1 MEIYRAILCSYVFS
15 WIYILSSVPL
25 TLSYR
30 TTRVF
35 NFAHP
40 VFVTYGAYVV
50 VIVNELLG
58 RRMTLLSAVTS
69 SLIVGGL
76 ISIVNHLLVFRP
88 LSRQRVS
95 SNVYMIASMG
105 VWFIYQYILYIV
117 CQVLTRIYGMNF
129 LSYPTMEYEDVRLMQ
144 NTLGLESIPQYL
156 ITATLIGGLVIAA
169 VYILLNK
176 TTLGL
181 ALRGIADN
189 ETLASICGIS
199 HDKLVDLTWFL
210 VGGITALSGVIWVNF
225 SGSTTPDLGLSII
238 VVNFAA
244 AFIGGLYSLPVTA
257 LASIM
262 LALVE
267 NVLFLFLN
275 YYFGIQPT
283 IRLAIVF
290 GIVFTILVTRPPMG
304 AGGGLPY
311 RFLKKRV
318 GKK

>member
-117 CQVLTRIYGMNF
+117 CQVLTRIYGMN
-129 LSYPTMEYEDVRLMQ
+129 
-144 NTLGLESIPQYL
+144 
-156 ITATLIGGLVIAA
+156 
-169 VYILLNK
+169 
-176 TTLGL
+176 
-181 ALRGIADN
+181 
-189 ETLASICGIS
+189 
-199 HDKLVDLTWFL
+199 
-210 VGGITALSGVIWVNF
+210 
-225 SGSTTPDLGLSII
+225 
-238 VVNFAA
+238 
-244 AFIGGLYSLPVTA
+244 
-257 LASIM
+257 
-262 LALVE
+262 
-267 NVLFLFLN
+267 
-275 YYFGIQPT
+275 
-283 IRLAIVF
+283 
-290 GIVFTILVTRPPMG
+290 
-304 AGGGLPY
+304 
-311 RFLKKRV
+311 
-318 GKK
+318 

>member
-1 MEIYRAILCSYVFS
+1 
-15 WIYILSSVPL
+15 
-25 TLSYR
+25 
-30 TTRVF
+30 
-35 NFAHP
+35 
-40 VFVTYGAYVV
+40 
-50 VIVNELLG
+50 
-58 RRMTLLSAVTS
+58 
-69 SLIVGGL
+69 
-76 ISIVNHLLVFRP
+76 
-88 LSRQRVS
+88 
-95 SNVYMIASMG
+95 
-105 VWFIYQYILYIV
+105 
-117 CQVLTRIYGMNF
+117 
-129 LSYPTMEYEDVRLMQ
+129 TMEYEDVRLMQ